1 MHSPDPLLMTAA
13 GRDVPDAVAD
23 DAGLAHSY
31 RAWHHILDNGGM
43 RVFEQNQRLPGL
55 VLYSHEQLF
64 FIAYAQLWAERGSAR
79 DARRLHQA
87 LTHFAP
93 FAAAF
98 ECKAPR
104 TRCDVW

>member
-1 MHSPDPLLMTAA
+1 
-13 GRDVPDAVAD
+13 
-23 DAGLAHSY
+23 
-31 RAWHHILDNGGM
+31 M

-79 DARRLHQA
+79 HARRLHQA
-87 LTHFAP
+87 LSHFAP

-98 ECKAPR
+98 ECPAPR